1 VRSGETV
8 SLDDYIRAKG
18 FPVIDLSILEQL
30 SYAANVL
37 CIRDG
42 SILAVEGE
50 RVMQTVLLNL
60 ERKAARDP
68 HRYGRLLRH
77 AEEDYRR
84 IRAAGRFF
92 PHRKEFS
99 RHGIDLRPL
108 HLENLTG
115 GYGGPHCMTCVL
127 ERG

>member
-1 VRSGETV
+1 M
-8 SLDDYIRAKG
+8 
-18 FPVIDLSILEQL
+18 IDLSILEQL
-30 SYAANVL
+30 SYAANIL

-50 RVMQTVLLNL
+50 RVMRTVLLNL

-68 HRYGRLLRH
+68 HRYGSLLRH

-84 IRAAGRFF
+84 IRIAAEFF
-92 PHRKEFS
+92 PHRKAFYAHDIEVT
-99 RHGIDLRPL
+99 PL
-108 HLENLTG
+108 HIENLTG
-115 GYGGPHCMTCVL
+115 GYGGPHCMTCTL